1 MAIVDDNFPPP
12 RAGGPDDAN
21 FRYPHP
27 PGHPLGPDAQQTMI
41 GGTYRV
47 STRLDP
53 QTCLT
58 GGYQSINGDVMPAGA
73 PVDGNPAYIGPYLPQ
88 N

>member
-1 MAIVDDNFPPP
+1 MAIVDDNFPPNSS
-12 RAGGPDDAN
+12 GDDVKN

-27 PGHPLGPDAQQTMI
+27 PGHPLGPDPQQTMI
-41 GGTYRV
+41 GGSYRV

-53 QTCLT
+53 QACLT
-58 GGYQSINGDVMPAGA
+58 GAYQPINGDVMPAGA
-73 PVDGNPAYIGPYLPQ
+73 PVDGNPPYTSPYLPQ